1 MRARKAFTLVEL
13 LVVISIIAL
22 LIAILVPS
30 LKKARDQTKRVVCS
44 ANLRSISQAML
55 TYAVENNDIVPPN
68 QGAEPSYVYI
78 RGSTLIDAPGKEW
91 HLGELL
97 MKQMNMEPIRRGTDD
112 KSGTKK
118 FADAE
123 MRRTASA
130 GEVFYCPATGNG
142 KNLNPNFPTWGFPTS
157 FGAIMDY
164 AHIWNYVGAE
174 TRVINGM
181 VVPVTANPAYIVM
194 NDQQEA
200 LLFDN
205 LPNNQALYRLPHN
218 VSRRN
223 YRRLPNSGPA
233 SEVPVFAEYVT
244 SFFRTQQQY
253 ASEYPTGGVEPQGGN
268 HRSTGRTSS
277 SGIPVIG
284 GNYSYVDGHVEW
296 RTPANTKP
304 RLIINKVFTG
314 GTNKPTYWW

>member
-1 MRARKAFTLVEL
+1 M
-13 LVVISIIAL
+13 

-30 LKKARDQTKRVVCS
+30 LKKVADQTKRVVCS

-55 TYAVENNDIVPPN
+55 THAVENNDIVPPN
-68 QGAEPSYVYI
+68 QGLSLSYVYI

-296 RTPANTKP
+296 RTPLTQ
-304 RLIINKVFTG
+304 T
-314 GTNKPTYWW
+314 